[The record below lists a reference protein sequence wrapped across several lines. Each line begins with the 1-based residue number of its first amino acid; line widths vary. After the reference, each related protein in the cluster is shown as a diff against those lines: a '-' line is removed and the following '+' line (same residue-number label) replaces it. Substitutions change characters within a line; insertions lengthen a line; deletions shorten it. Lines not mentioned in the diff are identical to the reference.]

1 MNIIIFCNIPMLKE
15 FHRTKS
21 INGCGKECFF
31 PISEIF
37 EREINND
44 DLVDIIMLGTDG
56 TDVSSNDNYKKLI
69 DELTEI
75 NKDVNCKMEF
85 NKVSCDFDESP
96 ASYYERLKGIIKY
109 FKEDAVCIS
118 DITFGPRTLSIIL
131 FNALTYGEKFYNL
144 DIHKIIYRKIEF
156 SKDSAGKTEITNPE
170 ICDITSLF
178 TFGNMFQSMP
188 DVSPEKANLLLT
200 KILKEQ

>member
-75 NKDVNCKMEF
+75 NM
-85 NKVSCDFDESP
+85 
-96 ASYYERLKGIIKY
+96 
-109 FKEDAVCIS
+109 
-118 DITFGPRTLSIIL
+118 
-131 FNALTYGEKFYNL
+131 
-144 DIHKIIYRKIEF
+144 
-156 SKDSAGKTEITNPE
+156 
-170 ICDITSLF
+170 
-178 TFGNMFQSMP
+178 
-188 DVSPEKANLLLT
+188 
-200 KILKEQ
+200 